1 MAKRTLPMILAVL
14 ILMILIP
21 MQAQAAGNEDA
32 EYTVTLTSDI
42 QDKLVPEENFL
53 AVGETFRVQVMV
65 SGNDAS
71 VYNAYDL
78 KLTYDT
84 ENLIFLPEESEAADP
99 TRAEITDNKGRIR
112 VKGYGDDKDVSV
124 PAATLVFETKARGV
138 ADVKFTTNQ
147 PLQIDISGNAGVDN
161 AKRAATIQGKDAAEL
176 RIDGYKVIT
185 VGEGIKI
192 PDGIAVSMPNDDF
205 EFTLEETDIYTYE
218 LTVTSGGTDISD
230 TVTYD
235 ETAKTYSI
243 PWKDQDANQLITGKI
258 VITAN
263 RSPKEFSVTI
273 KGDDVTGEEKAC
285 YNTDYSFQLS
295 RKSGYWYNV
304 KVTIGG
310 KSYTE
315 FDVKEDTYTI
325 RGAAITGD
333 IVITVTKEEDD
344 SDKVTVTF
352 AGAGAKDGSGA
363 KKTKLGVEYPFK
375 VKQKKGYT
383 YSVTVYV
390 NGRKSPYDYDYELD
404 TYYILDE
411 NVTGNI
417 VIVIGKI
424 ATIEILEY
432 ITLEKQNMYLVVF
445 NGHVNEGD
453 VPKYD
458 GRSMYWSER
467 YNAYAWLLTSA
478 DTVKKVKTAAEKNIT
493 LNPGTP
499 AGNIDYSG
507 NVDMDLW
514 VDAEDAEL
522 VWEMYQGQHSLDFM
536 EMQKL
541 LNADVYS
548 DKKLSVRDVTAIV
561 SQIS

>member
-1 MAKRTLPMILAVL
+1 MAKRTLPILLAVL
-14 ILMILIP
+14 ILMILLP

-32 EYTVTLTSDI
+32 QYTVTLTSDI

-53 AVGETFRVQVMV
+53 AVGETFSVQVMI
-65 SGNDAS
+65 SGNDAT

-78 KLTYDT
+78 KLSYDT
-84 ENLIFLPEESEAADP
+84 ENLIFLAEESEAADPP
-99 TRAEITDNKGRIR
+99 TRAEITDNTGRIR
-112 VKGYGDDKDVSV
+112 VKGYGVDKDVSIAV
-124 PAATLVFETKARGV
+124 VTLVFETKATGI

-147 PLQIDISGNAGVDN
+147 PSLIDISGNAAEN
-161 AKRAATIQGKDAAEL
+161 AKVAATIKGKDAAEM

-185 VGEGIKI
+185 VGEGIKL
-192 PDGIAVSMPNDDF
+192 PDGGNVVVSRDDF
-205 EFTLEETDIYTYE
+205 TFTLEETEIYRYD
-218 LTVTSGGTDISD
+218 LTVTSGDTDISD
-230 TVTYD
+230 KVTYD
-235 ETAKTYSI
+235 ETTKTYTI
-243 PWKDQDANQLITGKI
+243 PWKNPDGNQLINGKI

-263 RSPKEFSVTI
+263 RIPKEFSVTI
-273 KGDDVTGEEKAC
+273 DGDDVTGEEKAY
-285 YNTDYSFQLS
+285 YNTDYTFQLN
-295 RKSGYWYNV
+295 RESGFWYTV
-304 KVTIGG
+304 EVTIGG
-310 KSYTE
+310 ESYTE
-315 FDVKEDTYTI
+315 FDVKEDIYTI
-325 RGAAITGD
+325 PGAAITGD
-333 IVITVTKEEDD
+333 IVITVSKGEDD
-344 SDKVTVTF
+344 SNKAKVTF
-352 AGAGAKDGSGA
+352 AGAGAKDGSGQ
-363 KKTKLGVEYPFK
+363 KKTEKYVEYPFQIK
-375 VKQKKGYT
+375 RKKGYT

-390 NGRKSPYDYDYELD
+390 DGKRTPYDYDYELD
-404 TYYILDE
+404 TYYVLDK
-411 NVTGNI
+411 NVTGNM

-445 NGHVNEGD
+445 NGNVNEGD

-507 NVDMDLW
+507 NVDMDLR
-514 VDAEDAEL
+514 VNTEDAAL

-548 DKKLSVRDVTAIV
+548 DKKLSVRDVMAIV

>member
-1 MAKRTLPMILAVL
+1 MAKRTLPMLLAAL
-14 ILMILIP
+14 ILMILVP
-21 MQAQAAGNEDA
+21 MQANATGNEEA
-32 EYTVTLTSDI
+32 AYSITLTSDI
-42 QDKLVPEENFL
+42 EDKLTPGEKSL
-53 AVGETFRVQVMV
+53 AVGESFSVKVMI
-65 SGNDAS
+65 SGNGAS

-78 KLTYDT
+78 KLSYDT
-84 ENLIFLPEESEAADP
+84 ENLIFLADESETADP
-99 TRAEITDNKGRIR
+99 DRGKITDNNGHIRI
-112 VKGYGDDKDVSV
+112 KGYGDDKSVSV
-124 PAATLVFETKARGV
+124 PAATLVFETKAKGA
-138 ADVKFTTNQ
+138 ADVQLTSA
-147 PLQIDISGNAGVDN
+147 LIDTSDNAGVQN
-161 AKRAATIQGKDAAEL
+161 AEKGAKIQDTAESL
-176 RIDGYKVIT
+176 IEGYKVIT
-185 VGEGIKI
+185 EGDGIK
-192 PDGIAVSMPNDDF
+192 VSSDVLVVMPSDDV
-205 EFTLEETDIYTYE
+205 EFTLEETDRYTYK
-218 LTVTSGGTDISD
+218 LTVTIGGEDASD
-230 TVTYD
+230 KVAYNEST
-235 ETAKTYSI
+235 KTYTI
-243 PWKDQDANQLITGKI
+243 PWKDANGTQIINGKI
-258 VITAN
+258 VITAP
-263 RSPKEFSVTI
+263 RSPKEFDVTFE
-273 KGDDVTGEEKAC
+273 GEDVTGEDKAIF
-285 YNTDYSFQLS
+285 NTDYSFQLS
-295 RKSGYWYNV
+295 RESGYWYTV

-310 KSYTE
+310 ESYTE
-315 FDVKEDTYTI
+315 FDVKDDTYTI
-325 RGAAITGD
+325 PGEAINGD

-404 TYYILDE
+404 TYYILNE

-417 VIVIGKI
+417 VIVVGKI

-467 YNAYAWLLTSA
+467 YNAYAWLLTSGE
-478 DTVKKVKTAAEKNIT
+478 TVKKVKTAAEKNIT
-493 LNPGTP
+493 LLPGTP
-499 AGNIDYSG
+499 AGDIDYSG
-507 NVDMDLW
+507 NVDMDLHIDQD
-514 VDAEDAEL
+514 DARL
-522 VWEMYQGQHSLDFM
+522 VWEMYQGKHSLDFM

>member
-1 MAKRTLPMILAVL
+1 MAKRTLPILLAVL
-14 ILMILIP
+14 ILMILLP

-32 EYTVTLTSDI
+32 QYTVTLTSDI

-53 AVGETFRVQVMV
+53 AVGETFHVQVMV
-65 SGNDAS
+65 SGKDVS

-78 KLTYDT
+78 KISYDT
-84 ENLIFLPEESEAADP
+84 DNLIFLAEESEAVDP
-99 TRAEITDNKGRIR
+99 TRAEITDNNGRIR
-112 VKGYGDDKDVSV
+112 IKGYGDDKDVSV
-124 PAATLVFETKARGV
+124 PAVTLVFETKATGI

-218 LTVTSGGTDISD
+218 LTVTSGDTDISD
-230 TVTYD
+230 KVTYD

-285 YNTDYSFQLS
+285 YNTDYTFQLN
-295 RKSGYWYNV
+295 RESGYWYTV
-304 KVTIGG
+304 EVTIGG
-310 KSYTE
+310 ESYTE
-315 FDVKEDTYTI
+315 FDVKEDVYTI
-325 RGAAITGD
+325 PGAAITGD
-333 IVITVTKEEDD
+333 IVINVSKEEDD
-344 SDKVTVTF
+344 SNKAQVTF
-352 AGAGAKDGSGA
+352 AGAGAKDGSGQ
-363 KKTKLGVEYPFK
+363 KKTYLGVEYPFTIK
-375 VKQKKGYT
+375 RKKGYT

-390 NGRKSPYDYDYELD
+390 DGKRTPYDYDYELD
-404 TYYILDE
+404 TYYVLDK
-411 NVTGNI
+411 NVTGNM

-424 ATIEILEY
+424 ATIEVLEY

-467 YNAYAWLLTSA
+467 YNAYAWLLTSS
-478 DTVKKVKTAAEKNIT
+478 DTVKKVKSAAEKNIT
-493 LNPGTP
+493 LNPGVAADT
-499 AGNIDYSG
+499 IDYSG
-507 NVDMDLW
+507 DVDKDQR
-514 VDAEDAEL
+514 VDKEDAKL
-522 VWEMYQGQHSLDFM
+522 VREMYQGKHSLEFM

-548 DKKLSVRDVTAIV
+548 DKKLSVRDVMAIV